1 MTERNIDD
9 RDVEAQLE
17 RARQV
22 VVELAGWFGLWASL

>member
-17 RARQV
+17 RARR